1 MISIRGIKKLFKG
14 KDRDVPALRGI
25 NLEINDGEF
34 FVLLGPSGSGKTT
47 LLRCV
52 AGLEAPDEG
61 DICIGDQIVFSSS
74 QRINVPSEQRAM
86 GMVFQSYAIWP
97 HLNVFWNVALPLSRG
112 RRKIPKAMVRERVR
126 RALTMV
132 GIQGFETSPASHLSG
147 GQQQRVAL
155 ARALAI
161 EPSILL
167 MDEPLSNLDARLRE
181 EVRKELKALVQRLG
195 VTVVYVT
202 HDQIEAMELANRAAV
217 MQDGNIL
224 QIGSAEDLYTF
235 PSEPKVGQFFGA
247 MNWIPGKWRS
257 EGIVETKV
265 GPIHVA
271 QERVVFGDDVLL
283 GVRPEMVELIKGPK
297 TNGVEENLF
306 PCEIIA
312 DTFLGSQ
319 RIYTVKV
326 SHTTLVAAGLSSE
339 RYVGPAYLRIPKS
352 SVRVFHG
359 ETQVSV
365 P

>member
-1 MISIRGIKKLFKG
+1 
-14 KDRDVPALRGI
+14 
-25 NLEINDGEF
+25 
-34 FVLLGPSGSGKTT
+34 
-47 LLRCV
+47 
-52 AGLEAPDEG
+52 
-61 DICIGDQIVFSSS
+61 
-74 QRINVPSEQRAM
+74 
-86 GMVFQSYAIWP
+86 
-97 HLNVFWNVALPLSRG
+97 
-112 RRKIPKAMVRERVR
+112 
-126 RALTMV
+126 
-132 GIQGFETSPASHLSG
+132 
-147 GQQQRVAL
+147 
-155 ARALAI
+155 
-161 EPSILL
+161 
-167 MDEPLSNLDARLRE
+167 
-181 EVRKELKALVQRLG
+181 
-195 VTVVYVT
+195 
-202 HDQIEAMELANRAAV
+202 
-217 MQDGNIL
+217 
-224 QIGSAEDLYTF
+224 
-235 PSEPKVGQFFGA
+235 
-247 MNWIPGKWRS
+247 
-257 EGIVETKV
+257 VETKV